1 MTMKRLKIILFACL
15 ILPVIAQGQRP
26 DREEI
31 ESLRVAIFTKH
42 MELTPAESKVFWP
55 VYNSFREEMNKL
67 HRNRRERMGRLRK
80 DIAAMSDTQVKVLV
94 EEEVAFYE
102 KEAVLTRRYNEQF
115 KKILPIKKVAKLY
128 TAEEAFKRELIDRL
142 RESRH
147 RSSS

>member
-1 MTMKRLKIILFACL
+1 MKYLKIFLFACL
-15 ILPVIAQGQRP
+15 IFPAAAQAQRP
-26 DREEI
+26 GREEI

-42 MELTPAESKVFWP
+42 MELTAAESKVFWP
-55 VYNSFREEMNKL
+55 VYNNFREEMDKL

-80 DIAAMSDTQVKVLV
+80 EIDALSDSQVKTLV
-94 EEEVAFYE
+94 EEEVGYYE
-102 KEAVLTRRYNEQF
+102 KEAVLTRKYNEQF

-147 RSSS
+147 RSRG

>member
-1 MTMKRLKIILFACL
+1 MTMKLLKIIFLACL
-15 ILPVIAQGQRP
+15 ILPAVAQGQRP

-55 VYNSFREEMNKL
+55 VYNNFREEMNKL

-80 DIAAMSDTQVKVLV
+80 EIAALSDTQVKVLV

-102 KEAVLTRRYNEQF
+102 KEAVLTRKYNEQF

-147 RSSS
+147 RSRS